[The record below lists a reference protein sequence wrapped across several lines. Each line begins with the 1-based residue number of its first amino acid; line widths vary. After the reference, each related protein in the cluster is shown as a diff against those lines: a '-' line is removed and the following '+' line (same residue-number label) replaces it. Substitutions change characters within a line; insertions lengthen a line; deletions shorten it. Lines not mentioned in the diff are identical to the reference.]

1 MFSCTDFASFIRC
14 SMLTEDGQ
22 ERLKKAYPYLEL
34 RYASPSFDHRM
45 IGCCLT
51 SLDRSVCNLIAVR
64 PTTSYVQ

>member
-1 MFSCTDFASFIRC
+1 
-14 SMLTEDGQ
+14 MLTEDGQ